1 MDEKNSMLI
10 LQVLYERGEI
20 SEDDLTE
27 QENEQ
32 LFKLYEKQCKDIEND
47 TRKTL
52 RKLSMTFFEIIA
64 NIVERHCDVKKS
76 DIRLNTPVRWEL
88 GKYSHPRRKMLGE
101 VESAFSILIS
111 NEEAENVCTVEDLLN
126 LVLEKKGVLD
136 LR

>member
-1 MDEKNSMLI
+1 MKTDDI
-10 LQVLYERGEI
+10 LKLQTMFESGEI
-20 SEDDLTE
+20 SETDLTE
-27 QENEQ
+27 QEKEQ
-32 LFKLYEKQCKDIEND
+32 LCELYEKQCKDIEND

-76 DIRLNTPVRWEL
+76 DIRLNTPIRWEL
-88 GKYSHPRRKMLGE
+88 GKYSHPRRKMFGE

>member
-1 MDEKNSMLI
+1 MDEKNSTLI

-27 QENEQ
+27 QEKEQ
-32 LFKLYEKQCKDIEND
+32 LCELYEKQCKDIEND

-88 GKYSHPRRKMLGE
+88 GKYSHPRWKMFGE